1 VGVGEFVSSEES
13 GWSRERE
20 RGESE
25 RQTSAGPPTD
35 PRRQIAGVLTGVCR
49 MEILPFASLEKEGVQ
64 THLSI

>member
-1 VGVGEFVSSEES
+1 MEQ
-13 GWSRERE
+13 RERE